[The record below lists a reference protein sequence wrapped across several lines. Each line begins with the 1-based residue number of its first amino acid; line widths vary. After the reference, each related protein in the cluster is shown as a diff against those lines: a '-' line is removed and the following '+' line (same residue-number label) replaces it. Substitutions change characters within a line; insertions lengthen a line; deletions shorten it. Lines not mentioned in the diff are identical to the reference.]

1 MSTITT
7 RLDYWRDHSEPTCV
21 RIPSFVQLARRAA
34 PQIIEGVL
42 IPLGLFL
49 IAMRFLGIWP
59 AIVVGLGWE
68 AAAISL
74 RLLTGRRVSGIMIV
88 GALMLTTR
96 SALSLA
102 TGSTFVYFAQ
112 PILGAALVASAFLLS
127 VVAGQPLARKFATDY
142 CFIPDHVQDDERVHA
157 FMVRCSI
164 MWAAVGFANTGITL
178 WLLLSQST
186 TTFILAKTL
195 LSWVLFLG
203 PVAMSVIWFR
213 RSMVRFGLVAAA

>member
-1 MSTITT
+1 VSTLAA
-7 RLDYWRDHSEPTCV
+7 RPDYWRDHSEPTSV

-49 IAMRFLGIWP
+49 ITLRFAGIWP
-59 AIVVGLGWE
+59 AIVAGLGWE
-68 AAAISL
+68 AAAISR

-96 SALSLA
+96 SVLSLA

-112 PILGAALVASAFLLS
+112 PILGAALVSTAFLLS
-127 VVAGQPLARKFATDY
+127 VVIGQPLARRFASDY
-142 CFIPDHVQDDERVHA
+142 CFIPDHVQEDERVHA
-157 FMVRCSI
+157 FMVRCSM
-164 MWAAVGFANTGITL
+164 MWAAVGFANTAITL

-186 TTFILAKTL
+186 TTFIMAKTL

-203 PVAMSVIWFR
+203 PVAASVFWFR
-213 RSMVRFGLVAAA
+213 RSMIRFGLVAAV

>member
-1 MSTITT
+1 MSTITA
-7 RLDYWRDHSEPTCV
+7 RPDYWRDHAEPTSV
-21 RIPSFVQLARRAA
+21 RIPSFVQLARRAI
-34 PQIIEGVL
+34 PQILEGVL

-49 IAMRFLGIWP
+49 ITMRFFGIWP
-59 AIVVGLGWE
+59 AIVAGLGWE
-68 AAAISL
+68 AAAISR

-96 SALSLA
+96 SVLSLA

-127 VVAGQPLARKFATDY
+127 VVIGQPLARRFASDY
-142 CFIPDHVQDDERVHA
+142 CFIPDHVQDDKRVHA
-157 FMVRCSI
+157 FMVRCSM
-164 MWAAVGFANTGITL
+164 MWAAVGFANTAITL

-186 TTFILAKTL
+186 TTFIMAKTL

-203 PVAMSVIWFR
+203 PVAASVFWFR
-213 RSMVRFGLVAAA
+213 RSMTRFGLVRAA